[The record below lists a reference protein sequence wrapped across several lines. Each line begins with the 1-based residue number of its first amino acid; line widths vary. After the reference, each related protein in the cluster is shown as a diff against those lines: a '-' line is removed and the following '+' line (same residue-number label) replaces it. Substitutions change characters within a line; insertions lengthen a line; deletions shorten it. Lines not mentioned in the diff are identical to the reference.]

1 MFMHPVTTELIN
13 IPQYLFVNFQEQ
25 KSFSHTGSP
34 LNLME
39 KNHFKAPKL
48 QKLLLPKCFGI
59 KTGS

>member
-1 MFMHPVTTELIN
+1 
-13 IPQYLFVNFQEQ
+13 
-25 KSFSHTGSP
+25 
-34 LNLME
+34 ME